1 MFWQL
6 FEMFAA
12 YALMIII
19 LWAGAGIAVQAMLKK
34 PPTAGTEKRQKKLF
48 IHSLSEDWGK
58 VK

>member
-12 YALMIII
+12 YAVMIII
-19 LWAGAGIAVQAMLKK
+19 LWAGAGLAVNAMLKK
-34 PPTAGTEKRQKKLF
+34 PPTAGTEKRHRKLF
-48 IHSLSEDWGK
+48 IHTIQPKGGF

>member
-19 LWAGAGIAVQAMLKK
+19 LWAGAGIAVQSMLKSRPK
-34 PPTAGTEKRQKKLF
+34 LDTSKRQKKLF

>member
-1 MFWQL
+1 MFWQV
-6 FEMFAA
+6 FEVFTA

-34 PPTAGTEKRQKKLF
+34 PPTAGTGRRHRKLYVHTIQPKGGF
-48 IHSLSEDWGK
+48 

>member
-1 MFWQL
+1 MIGQVTL
-6 FEMFAA
+6 MFAA

-34 PPTAGTEKRQKKLF
+34 PPTAGTGKRHGKLYV
-48 IHSLSEDWGK
+48 HTLSEDWGK